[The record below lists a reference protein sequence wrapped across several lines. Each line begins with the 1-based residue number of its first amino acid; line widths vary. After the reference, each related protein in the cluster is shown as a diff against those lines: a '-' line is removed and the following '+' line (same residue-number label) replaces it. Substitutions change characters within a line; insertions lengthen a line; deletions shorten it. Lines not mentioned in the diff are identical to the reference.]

1 MSQSE
6 SERRAEEAKA
16 RAKAAAALQGR
27 ELSDAE
33 LETVAAAGDEP
44 TKGSSSGGSGSPKKA
59 G

>member
-6 SERRAEEAKA
+6 SERRAAEAKA
-16 RAKAAAALQGR
+16 RAKAEAALRGR

-44 TKGSSSGGSGSPKKA
+44 TKGTGSGGSSQKKH
-59 G
+59 